1 LNFDIN
7 CKGYIRI
14 FATNDQI
21 MSIKNKWITALGLL
35 VMVIGLTCCKLE
47 ESLPSNIQLI
57 ASPDTLVLSDT
68 AAFKEIFLS
77 TRPKGSVDYVMTDYP
92 SWLRPS
98 KTEGTLG
105 DGINSIRLVP
115 NVKGMNQGVYHSKV
129 SFISDFAGTAV
140 VEVYMNV
147 GSHPVIG
154 INQSALSFSADTK
167 TVSLK
172 IKNTGTGMLEWSIG
186 EKPAWLSFSNSG
198 GYLLKGE
205 EDVVVV
211 ECNQNGMNADTYTY
225 DLKISSNSEKELA
238 AIPVQ
243 MVVPEIV
250 RMEALTTSIL
260 FDYFST
266 RKTVLLTN
274 IGNQS
279 VNWSVA
285 SKPSY
290 FSVSPASG
298 TLAKG
303 DTTSI
308 TINIDRSS
316 LTTGVLSSNLVF
328 KTQLN
333 EETKVPVTTNH
344 YKSNQWILDRA
355 IIDAEYDK
363 TTDKLIIVS
372 TSPNRLSIINPETK
386 AIESIDL
393 STTPR
398 CVSVNAEGTIAV
410 VGHNGYVTYVDLTN
424 KKVLHIWPIT
434 CDAWDITFGK
444 NNWCYVTPNE
454 DQWESVY
461 SMNGETGAVTLTG
474 SIYEKTLVKSQP
486 NSNYIYLSNTVTSSS
501 ALEKFATSANVASYL
516 YENFD
521 SDTGGKFW
529 FSNDGTRIF
538 SSNKRTYSA
547 SEIKASDML
556 YRGSVEST
564 SNIYWVDHSAAAK
577 KVFTIGT
584 ESLYSNIT
592 NSKLDYYND
601 TYLNYLG
608 SISFEQFMIP
618 SGTEGGRLYNAE
630 GKYVFANKTGTRVYA
645 IVQANSAASMA
656 VNWAIQGFDI
666 GQ

>member
-1 LNFDIN
+1 
-7 CKGYIRI
+7 
-14 FATNDQI
+14 

-35 VMVIGLTCCKLE
+35 VLVLDFTSCKIE

-68 AAFKEIFLS
+68 AAFKEIYLS
-77 TRPKGSVDYVMTDYP
+77 TRPKGNVDYVMTDYP
-92 SWLRPS
+92 SWLHPS

-105 DGINSIRLVP
+105 DGINTIRLVP
-115 NVKGMNQGVYHSKV
+115 NVVGMNQGVYHSKV
-129 SFISDFAGTAV
+129 SFISDYAGAAI
-140 VEVYMNV
+140 VEVYINV

-154 INQSALSFSADTK
+154 INKSTLSFSADTK
-167 TVSLK
+167 TALLK
-172 IKNTGTGMLEWSIG
+172 IKNTGTGMLEWSLDD
-186 EKPAWLSFSNSG
+186 KPTWLSFSNSS

-211 ECNQNGMNADTYTY
+211 ECDQNGMNADTYTY

-238 AIPVQ
+238 AIPIQ
-243 MVVPEIV
+243 MVVPETV

-274 IGNQS
+274 IGNQP

-303 DTTSI
+303 DTTSV
-308 TINIDRSS
+308 TVNIDRIS

-328 KTQLN
+328 KTQVN
-333 EETKVPVTTNH
+333 EATTVPVTTNH

-372 TSPNRLSIINPETK
+372 ASPNRLSIINPESK
-386 AIESIDL
+386 SIESIDL
-393 STTPR
+393 STTPK
-398 CVSVNAEGTIAV
+398 CVSINAEGTIAV
-410 VGHNGYVTYVDLTN
+410 VGHNGFVTYVDLTN
-424 KKVLHIWPIT
+424 KKVLHIWPVA
-434 CDAWDITFGK
+434 CDAWDIAFGK
-444 NNWCYVTPNE
+444 NNWCYVTPAE

-461 SMNGETGAVTLTG
+461 SMNGETGAVTSSG

-486 NSNYIYLSNTVTSSS
+486 NSNFIYLSGSSS
-501 ALEKFATSANVASYL
+501 SSDLEKFATSANVASYL
-516 YENFD
+516 YGNFD
-521 SDTGGKFW
+521 SDTGGNFW

-538 SSNKRTYSA
+538 SSNKRTYST
-547 SEIKASDML
+547 SEIKASDLM

-564 SNIYWVDHSAAAK
+564 NNLYWVDHSAAAK
-577 KVFTIGT
+577 KVFSIGT

-608 SISFEQFMIP
+608 SMTFEQFMIP

-630 GKYVFANKTGTRVYA
+630 GKYVFANQAGTRVYA